1 MAIRAPTAATP
12 LPEDSPRSR
21 DDVAELSRIWAA
33 PSGFKVIT
41 AVNNSIIGLFYI
53 GTALLFLLAAGCLAL
68 LMRIQLAVPENDFL
82 VGGTYNQ
89 VFTMHGTVM
98 MFLFAVPVVEAVAV
112 YLLPAMLAARDL
124 PFPRLSAYAFWAYFF
139 GGTVFFCTIFFG
151 VAPDG
156 GWFLYPPL
164 TSYQHSPGINQD
176 FWLLGIG
183 FIEISAIAGAIELV
197 VGILRTRAPGMSL
210 DKMPV
215 YAWAMLVVGLMI
227 VFGFPPVILGTA
239 LLELERAL
247 HWPFFI
253 AEQGGDPLLWQHLFW
268 LFGHPEVYII
278 FVPAAGLVSMMVP
291 AIAQARFVGYRLVVL
306 ALVGTGVLSFGLW
319 VHHMFAT
326 GLPRLSLAF
335 FSAASMAV
343 AIPSGIQVFA
353 WLATLGSGR
362 PRFNVPGLFILGFLF
377 IFTLG
382 GLTGVMVAAVPF
394 DWQAHDSYFIVAHLH
409 YVLIGGMVFPLAGA
423 LYYWAPMATG
433 RAFPQLWGKWAF
445 WLMFAGFNL
454 AFFPMHFSGLM
465 GMPRR
470 VYTYPAGLGLEL
482 PNLLSTIGA
491 FVFASGI
498 LVILVDFV
506 RNLRLAPGLVAINPW
521 NASSLEWL
529 PNDSYAVRSIP
540 LVRSREPLWDQ
551 PELSREVAEGRHYLP
566 RSVTGQRETIVT
578 SPVEATPQ
586 YLMILPGP
594 SWDHVLA
601 ALFTAGFFLL
611 LTVKFYAPAIACGV
625 LAVVFVLRWV
635 WTLDPGP
642 LRREVDVGLGV
653 RLPVQASGLNSHS
666 GWAVVVLICV
676 FGSIFA
682 SLLFTYFFLWTV
694 SGSPWPP
701 AGVATLPPP
710 SFPVVAALLLLLSS
724 LAVRSAS
731 EALRRRRQG
740 NRAVLLLLLAAP
752 ILLAGLACEAWG
764 QFVAEVDPTGHAYG
778 ATIWTMLGLDGL
790 LAATLVIMAGL
801 CGARRWAGILHPERR
816 ATFDCTVM
824 LWHYAVAQALVGM
837 AVVHFVPRIL

>member
-1 MAIRAPTAATP
+1 MATKTRFATATTP
-12 LPEDSPRSR
+12 QEKRRPDG
-21 DDVAELSRIWAA
+21 DVETLRRIWAA
-33 PSGFKVIT
+33 PSGWAIVSG
-41 AVNNSIIGLFYI
+41 VNNSIIGLFYI
-53 GTALLFLLAAGCLAL
+53 GTALLFLLAAGVLAL
-68 LMRIQLAVPENDFL
+68 LMRIQLAVPNNDFL
-82 VGGTYNQ
+82 TGDTYNQ

-98 MFLFAVPVVEAVAV
+98 MFLFAVPIIEAVAV

-139 GGTVFFCTIFFG
+139 GGTVFFCSIFFG

-164 TSYQHSPGINQD
+164 TSYTYSPGINQD

-197 VGILRTRAPGMSL
+197 VGTLRTRAPGMSL
-210 DKMPV
+210 DKMPL
-215 YAWAMLVVGLMI
+215 YAWAMMVVGLMI

-247 HWPFFI
+247 HWPFFL

-278 FVPAAGLVSMMVP
+278 FLPAAGLISMMVP
-291 AIAQARFVGYRLVVL
+291 SIAQARFVGYRLVVL

-343 AIPSGIQVFA
+343 AIPSGIQVFS

-362 PRFNVPGLFILGFLF
+362 PKFNVPGLFILGFLF

-382 GLTGVMVAAVPF
+382 GLTGVMVAVVPF
-394 DWQAHDSYFIVAHLH
+394 DWQVHDSYFVVAHFH

-423 LYYWAPMATG
+423 LYYWAPMVTG
-433 RAFPQLWGKWAF
+433 HAFPQRWGKVAF

-454 AFFPMHFSGLM
+454 TFFSMHLSGLI

-470 VYTYPAGLGLEL
+470 VYTYPEGLGLEL
-482 PNLLSTIGA
+482 PNLLSTGGA

-498 LVILVDFV
+498 LVIAIDFA
-506 RNLRLAPGLVAINPW
+506 RNLRPADGLVATNPW

-529 PNDSYAVRSIP
+529 PNDNYAVRSIP
-540 LVRSREPLWDQ
+540 LIRSRDPLWDQ
-551 PELSREVAEGRHYLP
+551 PELVREVPEGKHFLP
-566 RSVTGQRETIVT
+566 NAPTGQRETIVT
-578 SPVEATPQ
+578 SPAEATPQ

-594 SWDHVLA
+594 GWDHFLA

-611 LTVKFYAPAIACGV
+611 LTVKLYSPAIVSGV
-625 LAVVFVLRWV
+625 LAVAFVLRWV

-642 LRREVDVGLGV
+642 GRQEVNVGRGL
-653 RLPVQASGLNSHS
+653 RLPVQASGINSHS
-666 GWAVVVLICV
+666 GWAVVVLVCV
-676 FGSIFA
+676 AGSIFA
-682 SLLFTYFFLWTV
+682 SLLFSYFFLWTTN
-694 SGSPWPP
+694 GSPWPP
-701 AGVATLPPP
+701 PEVASMPPLT
-710 SFPVVAALLLLLSS
+710 FPMV
-724 LAVRSAS
+724 
-731 EALRRRRQG
+731 
-740 NRAVLLLLLAAP
+740 AVLLLFLSSGLVYTASDALTRRREPGRAILFMLAAVP
-752 ILLAGLACEAWG
+752 ALVGGLIVETLGQVGAG
-764 QFVAEVDPTGHAYG
+764 VVPTEHSYSAI
-778 ATIWTMLGLDGL
+778 IWTVIGLNGV
-790 LAATLVIMAGL
+790 LAAALVIMAGL
-801 CGARRWAGILHPERR
+801 CAARWWAEILRPERR
-816 ATFDCTVM
+816 ATFDCTAM
-824 LWHYAVAQALVGM
+824 LWHYAVVQALVGI
-837 AVVHFVPRIL
+837 AVVHGAPRIL